1 METMEWSS
9 SQYKSESLAAESLAC
24 DMDRWITYRQTHQPY
39 EVFEQWLNTNLPSCH
54 YRSKGVGW
62 ICVRGNQYE
71 GDEDDEDEDEDD
83 EDEDD
88 EDEDDEDEDDEDMDL
103 EGLHQMWED
112 IQKSNRPINVETIS
126 DLARIFKVTCGKW
139 LFYAESGAKADHL
152 WSIVAKA
159 IVKGEIPCHSAKVS
173 PIEDC
178 GENKDKFE
186 HVVCVYNDNYLNEEE
201 VMDCEHGLRKI
212 GIKCPLMYKPDV
224 YTYLGVYRNNPWDLR
239 PSLYRSDYDVISG
252 KSKIDFS
259 SAPGHR

>member
-1 METMEWSS
+1 MINILTIFS
-9 SQYKSESLAAESLAC
+9 Y
-24 DMDRWITYRQTHQPY
+24 YY
-39 EVFEQWLNTNLPSCH
+39 F
-54 YRSKGVGW
+54 RSKGVGW

-71 GDEDDEDEDEDD
+71 
-83 EDEDD
+83 

-139 LFYAESGAKADHL
+139 LFHAESGAKADHL

-178 GENKDKFE
+178 GENKDKYE

-239 PSLYRSDYDVISG
+239 PSLYRSNYDVISG